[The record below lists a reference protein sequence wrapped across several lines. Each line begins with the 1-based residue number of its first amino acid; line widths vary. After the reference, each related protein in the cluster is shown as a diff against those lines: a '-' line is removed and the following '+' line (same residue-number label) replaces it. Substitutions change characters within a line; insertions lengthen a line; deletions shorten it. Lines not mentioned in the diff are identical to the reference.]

1 MNSIKFGIGNISDEN
16 HRLRN
21 MNSMPK
27 MDKEPIKARSVIMST
42 KSSIKSSTRTIA
54 SIFCFF

>member
-1 MNSIKFGIGNISDEN
+1 MNNIKFGIGNISDEN
-16 HRLRN
+16 HRLCN

-27 MDKEPIKARSVIMST
+27 MDKEPIKARSVMSP
-42 KSSIKSSTRTIA
+42 KFSIKPSTRTIA